1 MNYLRLCCM
10 TGISDEQRADFRFM
24 SEVAK
29 TTRTA
34 PPNRI
39 EALKRFSARMKNAP
53 GVTETLQKW
62 GLAFGDI
69 QKFNARTLLPEKLI
83 SGDGRGKNKETSYGE
98 DNAEWN
104 SMFRGYALYG
114 PVSCQKW
121 AVVYSQRKL
130 HNGPSINYVVKSLN
144 FLIVCL
150 SLLTTFYML

>member
-1 MNYLRLCCM
+1 M

-39 EALKRFSARMKNAP
+39 EALKRFSARMKNTP
-53 GVTETLQKW
+53 GVTEKLKEW

-130 HNGPSINYVVKSLN
+130 VIRVETSGKGRDQRPECIHLN
-144 FLIVCL
+144 EFID
-150 SLLTTFYML
+150 